1 MTTSSRSNGADS
13 LAKSPVGTLSVP
25 DNLRLRIEA
34 AHKAVEE
41 DHQGGLTLQ
50 QFLNA
55 LLWAGLENVEYADHS
70 HHSIP
75 CCKALGGVADPYQT
89 RGHQK
94 DCMSFLRWRVGIDV
108 SWDGELTRVI
118 RIFDDRLLIYLADL
132 VSENRKPVVA
142 DPIDEKGRD

>member
-1 MTTSSRSNGADS
+1 MSKANISNGAAPLVQPPVRT
-13 LAKSPVGTLSVP
+13 LAVP

-34 AHKAVEE
+34 AYLAVEA
-41 DHQGGLTLQ
+41 DHPSGLTLQ

-55 LLWAGLENVEYADHS
+55 LLWAGLENVEYADHT

-75 CCKALGGVADPYQT
+75 CCKALSGVADPYQT

-94 DCMSFLRWRVGIDV
+94 DCMSFLRWRVGVDV

-118 RIFDDRLLIYLADL
+118 RVFDDRLLIYSEGL
-132 VSENRKPVVA
+132 VSEKRKPVVA